1 MKKEIKKE
9 KSIILL
15 MTSKWWHHGLKKYM
29 EDNCIGDNDIIGS
42 YCKNEYTIIDGK
54 LCLKPIKK
62 ETKFDLPTQYWELSN
77 DGIIEIEFSTECK
90 DINGVEIF
98 ENDIVEYRLV
108 ANKGD
113 KTQKLIR
120 DIVIIDADIPCF
132 RTKRLNKNTLYS
144 FGKRLLYK
152 NVETIKVIG
161 NIHEN
166 PELVSNLTNNQR
178 KDKQ

>member
-1 MKKEIKKE
+1 MGKT
-9 KSIILL
+9 ILL
-15 MTSKWWHHGLKKYM
+15 LRSVRWWHYGLKKYM
-29 EDNCIGDNDIIGS
+29 EDNCIDKCIRGNDIIEI
-42 YCKNEYTIIDGK
+42 YNKNKYTITNIDGK
-54 LCLKPIKK
+54 VCLKPIKK
-62 ETKFDLPTQYWELSN
+62 KAKFNLTPQYWELSN

-132 RTKRLNKNTLYS
+132 RTKRLNKNTLTS
-144 FGKRLLYK
+144 FGKKILYK